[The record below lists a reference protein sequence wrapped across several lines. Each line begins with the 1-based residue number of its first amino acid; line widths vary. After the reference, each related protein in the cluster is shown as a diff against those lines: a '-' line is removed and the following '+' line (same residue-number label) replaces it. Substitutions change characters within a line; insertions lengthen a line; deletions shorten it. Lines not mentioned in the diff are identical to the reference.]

1 MMNPNEHPS
10 EHKGKLN
17 FHCAD
22 VGPKNCDWQVSGNSE
37 DEIMPK
43 IEQHGREKHNMTIDE
58 DAKRKVRGAIHRQA
72 A

>member
-1 MMNPNEHPS
+1 MNPNEHQ
-10 EHKGKLN
+10 KTDDKKLN
-17 FHCAD
+17 FRCSE

-37 DEIMPK
+37 EEIMPK

-58 DAKRKVRGAIHRQA
+58 DTKRKVRGAIHRQA

>member
-1 MMNPNEHPS
+1 MNPTERQS

-37 DEIMPK
+37 EEMMPK
-43 IEQHGREKHNMTIDE
+43 IEQHGRERHNMTIDE
-58 DAKRKVRGAIHRQA
+58 DTKRKVHSAIRKA